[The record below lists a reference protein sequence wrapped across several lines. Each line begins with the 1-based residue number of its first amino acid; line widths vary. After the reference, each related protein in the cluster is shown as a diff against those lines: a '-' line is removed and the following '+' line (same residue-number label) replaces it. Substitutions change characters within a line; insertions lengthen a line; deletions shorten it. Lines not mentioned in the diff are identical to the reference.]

1 MVRNFGLAALM
12 AVGVASSAY
21 AGPFST
27 AGTGGAWNTSVTDF
41 YTLPTEDGTAENSV
55 GFGVAGTVAYAN
67 KFTIAAGGE
76 TITHI
81 NTIWGFSS
89 TAAIN
94 HTFAIWTTTG
104 PLSNMTL
111 ASTPVTVPG
120 GTAGTAVSIDIPDA
134 TFSVG
139 DVVYIGFLAD
149 GGSPSSFFGSIDQTA
164 PVGTS
169 SIIWGT
175 PSTGAFTAANIG
187 TAGLIGEI
195 GTFGLP
201 GDWTIRANAIPAPG
215 ALALLGLGGLMA
227 GRRRR

>member
-1 MVRNFGLAALM
+1 MVRNFGLAAFV

-41 YTLPTEDGTAENSV
+41 YTLPTEDGTAETSI
-55 GFGVAGTVAYAN
+55 GFGVAATVAYAN
-67 KFTIAAGGE
+67 QFTIAAGGE

-89 TAAIN
+89 AASIN
-94 HTFAIWTTTG
+94 HTFAIWTTSG
-104 PLSNMTL
+104 PLTSMTL

-120 GTAGTAVSIDIPDA
+120 GVAGTSVSIDIPDV

-139 DVVYIGFLAD
+139 QVVYIGFLAD
-149 GGSPSSFFGSIDQTA
+149 GGNPGSFFGSFDQTA

-175 PSTGAFTAANIG
+175 ASVGAFNATNIG

-195 GTFGLP
+195 GSFGLP
-201 GDWTIRANAIPAPG
+201 GDWTIRANAVPAPG
-215 ALALLGLGGLMA
+215 ALALLGLGGLVA